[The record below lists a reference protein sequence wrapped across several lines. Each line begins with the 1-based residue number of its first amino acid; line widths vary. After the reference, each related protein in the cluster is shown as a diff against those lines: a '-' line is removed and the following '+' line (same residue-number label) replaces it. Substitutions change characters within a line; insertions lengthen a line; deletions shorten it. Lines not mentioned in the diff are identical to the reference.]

1 MSTNLPNSCLVQIAL
16 TVSTHSGPQL
26 IYHYPPSNYTTATSS
41 KKTHH
46 SDIKKRYEY
55 TDSEN
60 NSSSDDY
67 SSGLSDSELSTDYAD
82 CSSDA
87 SESSLDSFPQLNHD
101 DTVNSSTNNTFIN
114 NGLRSRQSQ
123 ISANKLFQV
132 LNQNNNNVAI
142 NGENSLRESLH
153 SIKTSTN
160 MSSTT
165 DPRPEDELDAVDE
178 ELKILVDDL
187 LDGSIFQQDTFQDT
201 SKVLN
206 FNTEFVAELCSPRK
220 EMCNTRF
227 EFTVDDLCFLGLP
240 IHADHKGRWKKSKK
254 RKQASKRSARS
265 STARNSISRN
275 SIGRNSISRNR
286 SKTESQ
292 GRINDVEE
300 PADDENSDYE
310 PSKSEMLN
318 EMYCVPDA
326 ENDEFESLQQSINMF
341 QVCFIM
347 NPKIIEYNERVD
359 DMYHYVVTR
368 LSLILRY
375 IQGKTGYVTR
385 ECVKIMKCKDE
396 VSKHS
401 RYYESLKS
409 PWSKGK
415 YMYERILYESSLA
428 RALTKCFNCIHN
440 NEIANLEI
448 DGDKIVSLQIP
459 IKNEF
464 SILPNL
470 KEDAVLRG
478 SFLSSVLNESFIG
491 RSTSLTNDDSDNL
504 YANHDRLLDY
514 GLLLLDEP
522 ENIIKGL
529 ENASFDNGVTD
540 LLLINLVRQLKP
552 TIRLGQYKLLIKELI
567 DSNDSSYDDQFCET
581 TLKSLCLHL
590 IYWRHARLIL
600 PISSRNT
607 YIVSPLAP
615 ISGFSTDDFKH
626 GEYNTLI
633 RQQEVP
639 VNNNDEPSLIYQNK
653 KVFNEKFPS
662 LPSLPSFLQLISTQK
677 PRPFGHII
685 PSNEHKSMYL
695 NALAWLMRYGYLTQL
710 LTFVYVR
717 VDKRIKIAVDEDLEK
732 DDLRSNKNEKSGNFV
747 TGGENYNSNEF
758 DDLEMINDNDFTIIL
773 EPERNTALEKRWLY
787 KCAEALPSDLQT
799 LFRQVVKY
807 FNGKVS
813 LEYIMIKEGIPKHE
827 IKRLLQAL
835 GKYVVEVKH
844 W

>member
-1 MSTNLPNSCLVQIAL
+1 MSANLPNSCLVEIAL

-26 IYHYPPSNYTTATSS
+26 IYHYPPTNYATATNS
-41 KKTHH
+41 KKAHH
-46 SDIKKRYEY
+46 CDVRKRYHY
-55 TDSEN
+55 TDSDN

-87 SESSLDSFPQLNHD
+87 SGSSLDSFPQLVQE
-101 DTVNSSTNNTFIN
+101 DTVASSVNNNTSIN
-114 NGLRSRQSQ
+114 TGLHSRQSQ
-123 ISANKLFQV
+123 ISANKLFQL
-132 LNQNNNNVAI
+132 LNHNNNNSVI

-153 SIKTSTN
+153 SIRTSTN

-165 DPRPEDELDAVDE
+165 EPKPEDDYEGFDQ
-178 ELKILVDDL
+178 ELKSSVDDL
-187 LDGSIFQQDTFQDT
+187 LDDAFFQQDTFQDI

-240 IHADHKGRWKKSKK
+240 IHADNKGRWKKSKK
-254 RKQASKRSARS
+254 KKHTSKRSARHN
-265 STARNSISRN
+265 STSKS
-275 SIGRNSISRNR
+275 R
-286 SKTESQ
+286 SKADSQ
-292 GRINDVEE
+292 SQTNDVEQL
-300 PADDENSDYE
+300 ADDENSEDE
-310 PSKSEMLN
+310 TTKSEMLN
-318 EMYCVPDA
+318 EMYDITNT
-326 ENDEFESLQQSINMF
+326 ENDEFEGLEKSINMF
-341 QVCFIM
+341 QICFIM

-385 ECVKIMKCKDE
+385 ECANIMKCRDD
-396 VSKHS
+396 VAKHS

-415 YMYERILYESSLA
+415 YMYEKVLYESSLA
-428 RALTKCFNCIHN
+428 RALTKCFNCIKKN
-440 NEIANLEI
+440 QIANLEI
-448 DGDKIVSLQIP
+448 DNDKIVSLQIP
-459 IKNEF
+459 IKTEF

-470 KEDAVLRG
+470 KEDPVLRG
-478 SFLSSVLNESFIG
+478 SFLSSILNENFIG
-491 RSTSLTNDDSDNL
+491 RTSDLTAEDSDNL

-529 ENASFDNGVTD
+529 EKASFDNGVTD
-540 LLLINLVRQLKP
+540 LLLINLLKQLKP
-552 TIRLGQYKLLIKELI
+552 TLRLGQYKLLVKELI
-567 DSNDSSYDDQFCET
+567 DSNDSIYDDQFYET

-615 ISGFSTDDFKH
+615 ISGFSTDEFEH
-626 GEYNTLI
+626 EEYDTLI
-633 RQQEVP
+633 RKYETP
-639 VNNNDEPSLIYQNK
+639 VSNNEGISLIYQNRK
-653 KVFNEKFPS
+653 IFSDKFPS

-695 NALAWLMRYGYLTQL
+695 NALAWLMRHGYLTQL
-710 LTFVYVR
+710 LTFVYIR
-717 VDKRIKIAVDEDLEK
+717 VDKRIKITVDEDLER
-732 DDLRSNKNEKSGNFV
+732 DNLRPNKTEEQENFV
-747 TGGENYNSNEF
+747 TSDENYNINVF
-758 DDLEMINDNDFTIIL
+758 NDLEMMNDNDFTIIL

-787 KCAEALPSDLQT
+787 KCSEELPADLQT

-813 LEYIMIKEGIPKHE
+813 LEYVMIRESIPKNE
-827 IKRLLQAL
+827 MKRLLQAL
-835 GKYVVEVKH
+835 GKYAIEVKH